1 MSNSFDSTESVIV
14 SEHLPKKHDVSNLA
28 VIMDKRRE
36 IKTNTEMEG
45 PCKETSTEDER
56 KYDRHES
63 VQSLRTISEPT
74 AQEDDVHLPKPA
86 AQRREN
92 GANGR
97 MKVFGFLAEPNFYV
111 SSREEQ
117 NKDDG
122 SDTSP
127 SLVKQRRKRRA
138 SNKMNTAKKPSYGNT
153 ASAAAADDDDD
164 DDETSSSNVGG
175 HGEANAAAVA
185 ISDTSVRN
193 GSILQTHCRKAHTKQ
208 FPVTH
213 KKHVGLNK
221 KTSDEKNKAVEHI
234 DAMND
239 DQLSESLSED
249 YDLPDYDNILMIVDQ
264 LQMNYKD
271 SGKLLGI
278 QDAVHSYKM
287 IIERNR
293 RHSELL
299 IEKSKNLKSQ
309 DSTVPK
315 KPRERRKAKL
325 QLRYENEEQQ
335 VDLVGVGLAGK
346 QEAQQRN
353 AHYFYAKIKK
363 QLTEKEEKHKREKQ
377 RLKMCLIAQDM
388 ELRHLRNDMNKLQ
401 EAWRRETEAEDS
413 GSMTK
418 EHLRKVEEE
427 VSKLIETIRK
437 QSETIEQLEL
447 KLPSE
452 EKKLARTGHLTQAGQ
467 ELLNS
472 FRENYITSVM
482 SQLELRIQH
491 LEKEISEMKI
501 QTRND
506 GMMLENF
513 IKLHQSH
520 RLRETEA
527 KLKEVTAQFVMLIQ
541 HNSSLLNILS
551 SQLASQSSCFANFH
565 TSSGNLFTQENVVAP
580 APGPQSSN
588 HCIATSLGVPADDGE
603 DFNKALAKLVPSA
616 QSQLDQ
622 TKKKHVELAKEKAP
636 SNKCFKPTKPST
648 VHDNDNGERSFS
660 EVLNTK
666 QFEMDIPF
674 DIPQHEL
681 RAENGETFDNTLG
694 GQNASFINPWEF
706 SFRNLQPE
714 QPEEQA
720 YQASCKA
727 EPKPYKEPCLEREE
741 KTNSSSHKQLKSKE
755 GQDKSPR
762 RPFEEMETSRSAL
775 DTHTLSPVAGLTAS
789 GSRYD
794 SWGHNRRITQ
804 REPLIPSSR
813 PQPLTESVASFLNRV
828 REEHQ
833 RTVDDIIGNRNAS
846 CIRPQESAP
855 RNPQRKHTQELP
867 HQASNEAEPKRYE
880 DPYLERVEA
889 TKSLAYQ
896 QLMSK
901 VRQDEAMRKNFE
913 KMEPYGS
920 VPNTGATSPAPRFA
934 TERLCN
940 GVGHSGGIAQ
950 REPAV
955 MPSSRPWH
963 FVESL
968 DNYLCRDQLVIES
981 TRFHRV
987 QEGSEKP
994 ERGAGRCSRS
1004 KHDFKGPTEKGG
1016 AAICSLIT
1024 CGPEDCLVETF
1035 EESKLLKRTNI
1046 GKSNHFGLRSPCRAH
1061 EEEGVFREVMARLE
1075 GLSSFLALEYL
1086 RKPDFLQEAAAVI
1099 LSLLQA

>member
-1 MSNSFDSTESVIV
+1 MSAKEYVVTVTKEASSIV

-28 VIMDKRRE
+28 VIMDKRRQN
-36 IKTNTEMEG
+36 KTITETED
-45 PCKETSTEDER
+45 PCEEETSTEDER
-56 KYDRHES
+56 KYDSHES
-63 VQSLRTISEPT
+63 VQSLQTISEPT

-92 GANGR
+92 GSNGL

-111 SSREEQ
+111 PSREEQ

-127 SLVKQRRKRRA
+127 PLLL
-138 SNKMNTAKKPSYGNT
+138 
-153 ASAAAADDDDD
+153 SA
-164 DDETSSSNVGG
+164 E
-175 HGEANAAAVA
+175 
-185 ISDTSVRN
+185 
-193 GSILQTHCRKAHTKQ
+193 ILQQ
-208 FPVTH
+208 QW
-213 KKHVGLNK
+213 LNK

-234 DAMND
+234 DAVND
-239 DQLSESLSED
+239 HQLSESLSED

-299 IEKSKNLKSQ
+299 IEKRKNLKNQASK
-309 DSTVPK
+309 VAK

-353 AHYFYAKIKK
+353 AHYFYEKIKK

-377 RLKMCLIAQDM
+377 KLKMCLIAQDL

-401 EAWRRETEAEDS
+401 EAWHRETEAEDS
-413 GSMTK
+413 GNMTK

-437 QSETIEQLEL
+437 QSETIEQLEI

-452 EKKLARTGHLTQAGQ
+452 EKNLARTGHLTQAGQ

-491 LEKEISEMKI
+491 LEREISEMKI

-565 TSSGNLFTQENVVAP
+565 TSSGNLFTQENMVAP

-588 HCIATSLGVPADDGE
+588 HCIATGLGVPADDGE
-603 DFNKALAKLVPSA
+603 DFNKALAKLVLSA

-636 SNKCFKPTKPST
+636 SNKCFKPTKPSP
-648 VHDNDNGERSFS
+648 VHDNDNGEHSFS

-666 QFEMDIPF
+666 QFEMDTPF

-727 EPKPYKEPCLEREE
+727 EPKPYKEPCLERVE

-755 GQDKSPR
+755 GQDESPR
-762 RPFEEMETSRSAL
+762 RPFEEMEASRSAP

-794 SWGHNRRITQ
+794 SWEHNRRIMQ

-813 PQPLTESVASFLNRV
+813 PQPLAESVASFLNRV
-828 REEHQ
+828 RGEHQ

-846 CIRPQESAP
+846 CIRPQEFAP
-855 RNPQRKHTQELP
+855 TNLHCKHRQELT
-867 HQASNEAEPKRYE
+867 HQASNEAEPKQYE

-889 TKSLAYQ
+889 TKLAYQ

-901 VRQDEAMRKNFE
+901 DRQDEAMRKNFE
-913 KMEPYGS
+913 KMEPYDS
-920 VPNTGATSPAPRFA
+920 VPNAGAASPAPRFA
-934 TERLCN
+934 AERLCD

-950 REPAV
+950 REPTV

-968 DNYLCRDQLVIES
+968 DNYLCRVSGTLLLDCGFRCLSEFFSFNLV
-981 TRFHRV
+981 
-987 QEGSEKP
+987 
-994 ERGAGRCSRS
+994 
-1004 KHDFKGPTEKGG
+1004 TEFTQ
-1016 AAICSLIT
+1016 INLTIVC
-1024 CGPEDCLVETF
+1024 
-1035 EESKLLKRTNI
+1035 
-1046 GKSNHFGLRSPCRAH
+1046 
-1061 EEEGVFREVMARLE
+1061 
-1075 GLSSFLALEYL
+1075 
-1086 RKPDFLQEAAAVI
+1086 
-1099 LSLLQA
+1099 